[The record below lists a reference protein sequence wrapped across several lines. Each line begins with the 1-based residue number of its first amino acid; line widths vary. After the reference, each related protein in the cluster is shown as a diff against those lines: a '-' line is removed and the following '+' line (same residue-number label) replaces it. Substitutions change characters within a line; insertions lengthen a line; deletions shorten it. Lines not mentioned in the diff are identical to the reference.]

1 MTRQGCFNVP
11 SSKWRS
17 SFEQLRLLLS
27 ISRIPQSRLEQVRL
41 KLDRFSLAFARSDP
55 ALGPIRVPPVVIG
68 AVGGS
73 GTRVLAQVL
82 RKAGWFMGQRVDSRN
97 EDSLP
102 IAWFLTKWLKSL
114 HDFPNVDSHTL
125 SKATSDFDRM
135 VQVHR
140 RGIPSWDAPWGWKN
154 PRSMWLLP
162 FLVDRFPQMKF
173 IHMIR
178 DARDMMLSEN
188 RYFLRSHGEWL
199 LGPEWWRNPLAAQL
213 ELWRLGNKRA
223 VEFGERYLGDR
234 YRMIRYEDLCQKPA
248 ETIRRLLE
256 FLDAP
261 KMNVDPLIEGIS
273 DRGNIGRW
281 RRAGGPEAGELG
293 AGIHSDLERFGYT
306 A

>member
-1 MTRQGCFNVP
+1 MLVVLWVIEWIRQRIFITRIHSLTHKP
-11 SSKWRS
+11 T
-17 SFEQLRLLLS
+17 SF
-27 ISRIPQSRLEQVRL
+27 
-41 KLDRFSLAFARSDP
+41 
-55 ALGPIRVPPVVIG
+55 
-68 AVGGS
+68 S

-102 IAWFLTKWLKSL
+102 IAWFLTKWLKRL
-114 HDFPNVDSHTL
+114 HDFPNVDSRTL
-125 SKATSDFDRM
+125 TKATSDFDRM

-154 PRSMWLLP
+154 PRSMWLLR

-199 LGPEWWRNPLAAQL
+199 LGPEWWRNPLTAQL
-213 ELWRLGNKRA
+213 ELWRLGN
-223 VEFGERYLGDR
+223 
-234 YRMIRYEDLCQKPA
+234 
-248 ETIRRLLE
+248 
-256 FLDAP
+256 
-261 KMNVDPLIEGIS
+261 N
-273 DRGNIGRW
+273 GRW
-281 RRAGGPEAGELG
+281 SSANVTLA
-293 AGIHSDLERFGYT
+293 T